1 MGVYSTSVGGGSA
14 ALGCEWWGGLTIP
27 TKLIQSHLLA
37 SLRRFFVLQPEV
49 KMLVFLL
56 LYTQAH
62 RPNDQRFRPLNLFL
76 SLLIPLHVSSSSP
89 LPCLFHLWQA
99 SKQFCIPLQA
109 FWAVPLCCPHGLLG
123 CTAYATTHFKRRTF
137 SPAVLYG
144 LPAAGPANF
153 GM

>member
-76 SLLIPLHVSSSSP
+76 SLLSSSCVLFLSSAMLVPP
-89 LPCLFHLWQA
+89 LASVQA
-99 SKQFCIPLQA
+99 VLHPSA
-109 FWAVPLCCPHGLLG
+109 GLLG
-123 CTAYATTHFKRRTF
+123 CTTLLPSWAAWLHGIRHHTF
-137 SPAVLYG
+137 QAQDIQSRCSVRLARSR
-144 LPAAGPANF
+144 AS
-153 GM
+153 